1 MSVGGFIRPGYA
13 TTLPSRGAATVLSDV
28 LAQTQRLYFTVGTLE
43 DGFQGAQR
51 QLLSFIVGSGPVAN
65 ATAVRQRLYISVG
78 TAPRNTV
85 AVIEQN
91 LYMVIL

>member
-1 MSVGGFIRPGYA
+1 M
-13 TTLPSRGAATVLSDV
+13 LSDV
-28 LAQTQRLYFTVGTLE
+28 LAQSQSMYVAIGVLE
-43 DGFQGAQR
+43 NGFQGAQR
-51 QLLSFIVGSGPVAN
+51 QLLSFIVGSGPAAN
-65 ATAVRQRLYISVG
+65 ASAVYQRLYISVG